1 MNKWCVLVDPGQV
14 VVDVLLGG
22 GVAPEVDSSR
32 RSHPDQVWPQ
42 TPVHASDSLVGPD
55 MPGVGKE
62 TLILLNFSTN
72 SRDL

>member
-55 MPGVGKE
+55 MSAVENVIMQLAK
-62 TLILLNFSTN
+62 FTN
-72 SRDL
+72 QG

>member
-22 GVAPEVDSSR
+22 GVAPEVNSSR

-55 MPGVGKE
+55 MSEVE
-62 TLILLNFSTN
+62 NVIMQLAMFTVISLT
-72 SRDL
+72 